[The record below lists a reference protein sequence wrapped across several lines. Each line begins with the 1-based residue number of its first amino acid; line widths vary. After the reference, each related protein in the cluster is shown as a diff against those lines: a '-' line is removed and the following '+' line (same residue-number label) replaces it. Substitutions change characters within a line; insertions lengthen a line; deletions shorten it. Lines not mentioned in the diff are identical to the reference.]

1 LTQVA
6 QCAWGA
12 LATCQL
18 ALFPLIGALAA
29 GDCAVDEVIGV
40 GTAHVAVERRHER
53 LNIPSGG
60 LFLFSLVWFERSLRM
75 VKA

>member
-1 LTQVA
+1 MRVGRISYLA
-6 QCAWGA
+6 AGA
-12 LATCQL
+12 LA
-18 ALFPLIGALAA
+18 LIGALAA

-40 GTAHVAVERRHER
+40 GTAHVVVEGRHER

-60 LFLFSLVWFERSLRM
+60 LFLFSGVWFERSLRM